1 MRSASQ
7 RTDRYHARIVQ
18 RRRSMK
24 VFGIVG
30 RKNSGKTHLVTRL
43 VRLASRRGLRVS
55 TIKHAH
61 HSFDI
66 DRPGKDSHL
75 HREAGA
81 HEVLVASAERW
92 ALMHEHRGAPEP
104 SLVGTA
110 VEAGALRPGAGRG
123 FQARSEPAARGVPRQ
138 LRAGAAGFRGP
149 GHPGGGDRRRRDFCR
164 HAAICRACRSMTTR
178 RCWTTCSR
186 GPELLPQSRR
196 PAHRARGS

>member
-1 MRSASQ
+1 
-7 RTDRYHARIVQ
+7 
-18 RRRSMK
+18 MK

-43 VRLASRRGLRVS
+43 LRLASRRGLRVS

-75 HREAGA
+75 QREAGA

-104 SLVGTA
+104 SLVELLSQLAPCDVVLVEGFKREVSLRLEVYRASCGQSPLVFEDQGILA
-110 VEAGALRPGAGRG
+110 VATDDVTTFAGR
-123 FQARSEPAARGVPRQ
+123 SDLPCLPLDDDAAV
-138 LRAGAAGFRGP
+138 LDYVLTRA
-149 GHPGGGDRRRRDFCR
+149 
-164 HAAICRACRSMTTR
+164 
-178 RCWTTCSR
+178 
-186 GPELLPQSRR
+186 
-196 PAHRARGS
+196 

>member
-1 MRSASQ
+1 
-7 RTDRYHARIVQ
+7 
-18 RRRSMK
+18 MK

-43 VRLASRRGLRVS
+43 VRLASQRGLRVS

-104 SLVGTA
+104 SLVELLSRLEPCDVVLVEGFKREVSLRLEVYRASCGQSPLVFEDQGILA
-110 VEAGALRPGAGRG
+110 VATDDVTTFAGR
-123 FQARSEPAARGVPRQ
+123 SDLPCLPLDDDAAV
-138 LRAGAAGFRGP
+138 LDYVLTRA
-149 GHPGGGDRRRRDFCR
+149 
-164 HAAICRACRSMTTR
+164 
-178 RCWTTCSR
+178 
-186 GPELLPQSRR
+186 
-196 PAHRARGS
+196 

>member
-1 MRSASQ
+1 
-7 RTDRYHARIVQ
+7 
-18 RRRSMK
+18 MK

-43 VRLASRRGLRVS
+43 VRLASQRGLRVS

-92 ALMHEHRGAPEP
+92 ALMHEHRGVPEP
-104 SLVGTA
+104 SLAELLSKLAPCDLVLVEGFKREVVLRLEVYRASCGQVPLAFEDQGILAVATDNTA
-110 VEAGALRPGAGRG
+110 T
-123 FQARSEPAARGVPRQ
+123 FAARRDLPC
-138 LRAGAAGFRGP
+138 LPLDDEAAVL
-149 GHPGGGDRRRRDFCR
+149 DYV
-164 HAAICRACRSMTTR
+164 
-178 RCWTTCSR
+178 
-186 GPELLPQSRR
+186 L
-196 PAHRARGS
+196 ART

>member
-1 MRSASQ
+1 
-7 RTDRYHARIVQ
+7 
-18 RRRSMK
+18 MK

-43 VRLASRRGLRVS
+43 LRLASQRGLRVS

-92 ALMHEHRGAPEP
+92 ALLHEHRGAPEP
-104 SLVGTA
+104 SLAELLPKLAPCDLVLVEGFKREVNLRLEVYRSCCGQTPLAFEDAGILA
-110 VEAGALRPGAGRG
+110 VATDDDAT
-123 FQARSEPAARGVPRQ
+123 FAARGDLSCLPLDDAAAV
-138 LRAGAAGFRGP
+138 LDYVLARA
-149 GHPGGGDRRRRDFCR
+149 
-164 HAAICRACRSMTTR
+164 
-178 RCWTTCSR
+178 
-186 GPELLPQSRR
+186 
-196 PAHRARGS
+196 

>member
-1 MRSASQ
+1 
-7 RTDRYHARIVQ
+7 
-18 RRRSMK
+18 MK

-43 VRLASRRGLRVS
+43 VRLASQRGLRVS

-75 HREAGA
+75 HRGAGA

-104 SLVGTA
+104 SLVDLLSKLAPCDLVLVEGFKREVSLRLEVYRTSCGQTPLAFEDAGILA
-110 VEAGALRPGAGRG
+110 VATDAAAT
-123 FQARSEPAARGVPRQ
+123 FTARGDLPCLPLDDQAAV
-138 LRAGAAGFRGP
+138 LDYVLARA
-149 GHPGGGDRRRRDFCR
+149 
-164 HAAICRACRSMTTR
+164 
-178 RCWTTCSR
+178 
-186 GPELLPQSRR
+186 
-196 PAHRARGS
+196 

>member
-1 MRSASQ
+1 
-7 RTDRYHARIVQ
+7 
-18 RRRSMK
+18 MK

-43 VRLASRRGLRVS
+43 VRLASQRGLRVS

-104 SLVGTA
+104 SLVELLSRLEPCDLVLVEGFKREVSLRLEVYRASCGQSPLVFEDQGILA
-110 VEAGALRPGAGRG
+110 VATDDVTTFAGR
-123 FQARSEPAARGVPRQ
+123 SELPCLPLDDDAAV
-138 LRAGAAGFRGP
+138 LDYVLTRA
-149 GHPGGGDRRRRDFCR
+149 
-164 HAAICRACRSMTTR
+164 
-178 RCWTTCSR
+178 
-186 GPELLPQSRR
+186 
-196 PAHRARGS
+196 